1 MLGLMA
7 RARSHRRA
15 TIRISCRVPGGVL
28 VAALTSV
35 VGLCGATAA
44 ETVDGHSG
52 NGHSGNGHSGLANG
66 YAYVCDGATEVQEV
80 REVPGQEV
88 VVTKNVDV
96 QNSANKMFE
105 VFQASRPENC
115 AAMAAPFSGAV
126 PGTLLVL
133 VTWALP
139 RLGIV
144 NRDPCRE
151 SSPSSRA
158 ESRPPTDA
166 AGG

>member
-1 MLGLMA
+1 MLALMGRSRSRR
-7 RARSHRRA
+7 RAR
-15 TIRISCRVPGGVL
+15 TRIGCRVLGGVL
-28 VAALTSV
+28 VAALTIV

-44 ETVDGHSG
+44 KTLS
-52 NGHSGNGHSGLANG
+52 GHSGLVDG
-66 YAYVCDGATEVQEV
+66 YAYLCDGAIQVQEV
-80 REVPGQEV
+80 KELPGQEV

-133 VTWALP
+133 VTWARP

-158 ESRPPTDA
+158 ESRAPTDA